1 MDVKAILKEMRDTM
15 SKCLQHTEHEFSTLH
30 TGKATPSMV
39 EDVQV
44 YVESYSANMRIRD
57 FAAVTTPDPRLIQIT
72 PWDKST
78 LKDIEK
84 GIQAA
89 NIGFNPAIH
98 GNTVRC
104 VVPELS
110 GERRQE
116 LVKVANRMAEEGRVG
131 VRQARHHALD
141 SLKKAAKTLNLS
153 EDEVKRTEKEIQNDT
168 DKYINEVNKALAAK
182 EKDLL
187 TV

>member
-15 SKCLQHTEHEFSTLH
+15 NKCQQHTEQEFSTLH
-30 TGKATPSMV
+30 TGKASPSMV
-39 EDVQV
+39 EDTQV
-44 YVESYSANMRIRD
+44 FVESYGTNMRIRD
-57 FAAVTTPDPRLIQIT
+57 FAAVTTPDARLIQIT

-84 GIQAA
+84 GIKAA

-104 VVPELS
+104 IVPELS

-116 LVKVANRMAEEGRVG
+116 LVKVAHRMTEEGRVG

-141 SLKKAAKTLNLS
+141 ALKKVAKTLNLS
-153 EDEVKRTEKEIQNDT
+153 EDEVKRTEKEIQNET
-168 DKYINEVNKALAAK
+168 DKHINDINKALTAK